1 MPWIKTR
8 KPGPDAPDLARAMA
22 DGMAGYPREYRERA
36 PDAKLPPAVA
46 ADSIVGSHTLAPD
59 VLRHMFAG
67 FRAMIDPAL
76 PLSRR
81 DHELIATTVSVLNE
95 CHY

>member
-1 MPWIKTR
+1 MAWIPSR
-8 KPGPDAPDLARAMA
+8 KPGPNAPELARAMA
-22 DGMAGYPREYRERA
+22 DGMAGYPREYSHAA
-36 PDAKLPPAVA
+36 PDAKLSPEVA
-46 ADSIVGSHTLAPD
+46 ADSIVGAHTLAPD
-59 VLRHMFAG
+59 VLRHVFAG
-67 FRAMIDPAL
+67 YRAMLDPSL